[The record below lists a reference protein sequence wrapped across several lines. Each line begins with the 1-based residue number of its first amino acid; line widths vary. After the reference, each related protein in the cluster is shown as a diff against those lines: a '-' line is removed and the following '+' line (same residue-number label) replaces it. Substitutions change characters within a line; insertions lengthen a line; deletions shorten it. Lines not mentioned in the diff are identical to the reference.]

1 MPIPRV
7 VAIDTETH
15 LFHSGNM
22 APKVVCLTASD
33 ISGKTDLFVGDDIE
47 RVMTS
52 LLKDACLGEARLTG
66 HVIAYDF
73 ACLLRTFP
81 SLWEYTFVAYD
92 ADAIVC
98 TAIREK
104 LLDIAVGE
112 FRFHVEDDVN
122 KEHGYDL
129 EDLALRRFGN
139 KLEKGADGW
148 RKRFGELENIP
159 TTEWPLAAVN
169 YAKQDAIN
177 CYMLYSDQ
185 ALRARHID
193 YSMPTQYDDSRAD
206 FALKLMSTWGICVDR
221 NKVDAITKH
230 SFIRLRELGLNL
242 QDAGLAT
249 FSEDTS
255 GDLLNGDI
263 WKEPVIEIHKSN
275 KAIQAAVQKYHP
287 NPPTTAKGNVRIDA
301 DTLAVCNWAPFD
313 DLIEFNGIQKTL
325 STYLSKLRDS
335 PIHASFYSI
344 GAESG
349 RTSCANPNLQNQ
361 PRLPG
366 VRECFVP
373 RNGMVFLA
381 SDFCTQEMR
390 TLAQVC
396 LSILGASR
404 LAERYQDD
412 PNFDPHREFAKA
424 LAAGSPDADMDALRQ
439 RAKTCNFGYPGGM
452 GAGTF
457 VTYARGYGLKITESE
472 SELLREKWFKTWPE
486 MKKYFNFIS
495 TLVGKEKQGVVK
507 IPISGFVRAGVRFTD
522 ACNSY
527 FQGLAAHA
535 SKRALWDTVKAC
547 YNKPNSFLY
556 GSRPVLFVHDE
567 IICEVP
573 EDAGHEAALELVRIM
588 ERAEEYWT
596 PAIPAKAEAALMRC
610 WSKKAKPKFDENGRL
625 IPWKE
630 QVR

>member
-1 MPIPRV
+1 MRV

-15 LFHSGNM
+15 TFRRGNM
-22 APKVVCLTASD
+22 APKVVCLTVCDA
-33 ISGKTDLFVGDDIE
+33 SGKTDLFVGEDIE
-47 RVMTS
+47 RVMAS
-52 LLKDACLGEARLTG
+52 LLKDACLGIVRLTG
-66 HVIAYDF
+66 HSIAYDF
-73 ACLLRTFP
+73 ACLLHTFP
-81 SLWEYTFVAYD
+81 SLWQYTFVAYD

-104 LLDIAVGE
+104 LLDIAIGE
-112 FRFHVEDDVN
+112 FRFHVEEDQE
-122 KEHGYDL
+122 KKHGYDL

-139 KLEKGADGW
+139 HLEKGADGW
-148 RKRFGELENIP
+148 RLRFGELENIP
-159 TTEWPLAAVN
+159 VTEWPTAAVC
-169 YAKQDAIN
+169 YAKADATN
-177 CYMLYSDQ
+177 CFMLYSDQ
-185 ALRARHID
+185 TLRARHRN
-193 YSMPTQYDDSRAD
+193 YSIPTQYDDSRAD

-221 NKVDAITKH
+221 NKVDTITKQ
-230 SFIRLRELGLNL
+230 SFIRLRELGLSL
-242 QDAGLAT
+242 QDTGLAT
-249 FSEDTS
+249 FSEDTTGSLLGGTFVPDS
-255 GDLLNGDI
+255 GPIL
-263 WKEPVIEIHKSN
+263 EIHKSN

-301 DTLAVCNWAPFD
+301 DTLAMCNWAPFD
-313 DLIEFNGIQKTL
+313 DLIEFNGIQKTM
-325 STYLSKLRDS
+325 STYLSKLHDS

-349 RTSCANPNLQNQ
+349 RTTCANPNLQNQ

-373 RNGMVFLA
+373 RPGMVFLA
-381 SDFCTQEMR
+381 ADFCTQEMR

-424 LAAGSPDADMDALRQ
+424 LAAGNPDADMNELRQ

-457 VTYARGYGLKITESE
+457 VAYARGYGLKITLQE

-507 IPISGFVRAGVRFTD
+507 LPISGFVRAGVQFTD

-535 SKRALWDTVKAC
+535 SKRALWETAKAC
-547 YNKPNSFLY
+547 YNKPDSFLY

-573 EDAGHEAALELVRIM
+573 EDAGHEAAFELTRIM
-588 ERAEEYWT
+588 ERAEEHLT

-610 WSKKAKPKFDENGRL
+610 WSKKAKPKFKNGRL
-625 IPWKE
+625 VPWEETCSK
-630 QVR
+630 